1 MTIGYFIMKRSEL
14 ISLVREVIT
23 ELEEANVTNAGGAT
37 FTPGTGEQ
45 YAAVALPLVR
55 KVFTKALKNIGYK
68 NVKRKKR
75 PYSTKLIDYLQNENN
90 NSN

>member
-1 MTIGYFIMKRSEL
+1 MTRSEL
-14 ISLVREVIT
+14 ISLVREVMA
-23 ELEEANVTNAGGAT
+23 ELDEANVTGGTAT
-37 FTPGTGEQ
+37 FTPGTGAQ
-45 YAAVALPLVR
+45 YATPFAFGKSKRA
-55 KVFTKALKNIGYK
+55 TKALKNIGYK